1 MSTINPTL
9 HIPYYTSDIP
19 VVRYTESIDS
29 GVVYTDTNNNIQG
42 GKLTFTDDYFNIND
56 NNNRTSI
63 VCFDNKNNNVFNSF
77 DLPTSTLEALHT
89 GSANLTLHNVSGYY
103 ATVNLIEYSMTIT
116 EISYDNSNNKYTINY
131 TISKGDNTTINN
143 SITDSTDSNNSI
155 LFTVNFDNTNRT
167 NVTISNIRQPNNIYY
182 FNMTVNSIFK
192 SNCTVNQQYDFYSN
206 SYFISNLS
214 YNSTSK
220 KYTFDIQYNSGETF
234 NQTNYT
240 NNENIVVNNTLISL
254 NFTTTNNNPSSV
266 TIILY
271 KTGQATTTIS
281 YTLQYNPITNTHS
294 WLNMDNI
301 NASNYVTK
309 SFDTKNLP
317 DNTVSFASNYIY
329 VVSGD
334 IPSIQFIDNTLNYNV
349 NKKYIALLDIDVIYN
364 DISVMSDLVK
374 SSNYL
379 FLTFNTNSQGKIN
392 NTGTG
397 TYDNII
403 SDYKSLEKY
412 TENIT
417 TTTSK
422 VFHVSKVITDLY
434 FNDYPCYFY
443 ISLFKFNKKIYSIT
457 SEGNNTF
464 NEFFDNE
471 NNYTS
476 SVSLLNTDTFSQN
489 IRLVGSVTIMEYIK

>member
-9 HIPYYTSDIP
+9 HIPYYTSDKP

-29 GVVYTDTNNNIQG
+29 GVVYTDSNNNIQG
-42 GKLTFTDDYFNIND
+42 SKLTFTDDYFNIVNG
-56 NNNRTSI
+56 NSNRTSI
-63 VCFDNKNNNVFNSF
+63 VCVDNNNNKVFNSF
-77 DLPTSTLEALHT
+77 ELPTSTLQALHT
-89 GSANLTLHNVSGYY
+89 GSESLSSAIGGYY
-103 ATVNLIEYSMTIT
+103 ATVNLVEYRMKINTIEYVNNNYRINY
-116 EISYDNSNNKYTINY
+116 EISEGDKSYNGNIESASNNISFDVTI
-131 TISKGDNTTINN
+131 DNTIK
-143 SITDSTDSNNSI
+143 
-155 LFTVNFDNTNRT
+155 
-167 NVTISNIRQPNNIYY
+167 VTISNIRQENSKYYFNITINNIY
-182 FNMTVNSIFK
+182 K
-192 SNCTVNQQYDFYSN
+192 SNCTVTTTPYDFYNN
-206 SYFISNLS
+206 SYFISELS
-214 YNSTSK
+214 YDPKTQ

-234 NQTNYT
+234 KQENYT
-240 NNENIVVNNTLISL
+240 NEENIVVNNTLISL
-254 NFTTTNNNPSSV
+254 DFTNTNNTPSSV

-281 YTLQYNPITNTHS
+281 YTLQYNPTTNEYS

-309 SFDTKNLP
+309 SFDTKDLT
-317 DNTVSFASNYIY
+317 DDDISITSNFIY
-329 VVSGD
+329 VAGGNT
-334 IPSIQFIDNTLNYNV
+334 ITSIQFIDNTLNYNV

-364 DISVMSDLVK
+364 DITVMSDLVK

-392 NTGTG
+392 TGTN
-397 TYDNII
+397 TYDNVI

-422 VFHVSKVITDLY
+422 VFHVSKIITDLY

-443 ISLFKFNKKIYSIT
+443 ISLFEFNKKIYENVTNFFTTASNYSPVNLLST
-457 SEGNNTF
+457 DNT
-464 NEFFDNE
+464 
-471 NNYTS
+471 
-476 SVSLLNTDTFSQN
+476 LSQN

>member
-9 HIPYYTSDIP
+9 HIPYYTSDKP

-42 GKLTFTDDYFNIND
+42 GKLTFTEDYFNINS
-56 NNNRTSI
+56 NRTSI

-89 GSANLTLHNVSGYY
+89 GSANLTLHSVTGYY
-103 ATVNLIEYSMTIT
+103 ATVNLVEYSMTIT
-116 EISYDNSNNKYTINY
+116 GISYNNSNNKYTINY
-131 TISKGDNTTINN
+131 TISKGGKSNTGH
-143 SITDSTDSNNSI
+143 ITESTDNNGKIS
-155 LFTVNFDNTNRT
+155 FAVTVDKNST
-167 NVTISNIRQPNNIYY
+167 NVTISNIHRENNIYY
-182 FNMTVNSIFK
+182 FDMTVNSIYK
-192 SNCTVNQQYDFYSN
+192 NNCTVNQQYDFYSN

-234 NQTNYT
+234 NQTDYT

-254 NFTTTNNNPSSV
+254 NFTTTNNTPSSV

-301 NASNYVTK
+301 NASNYITK
-309 SFDTKNLP
+309 SFDTEEFTNTNIV
-317 DNTVSFASNYIY
+317 DNVSITSNYIY
-329 VVSGD
+329 VVGGN
-334 IPSIQFIDNTLNYNV
+334 ITSIQFIDNTLNYNV

-443 ISLFKFNKKIYSIT
+443 ISLFKFNTKIYENIT
-457 SEGNNTF
+457 N
-464 NEFFDNE
+464 FFDTNT
-471 NNYTS
+471 NYS